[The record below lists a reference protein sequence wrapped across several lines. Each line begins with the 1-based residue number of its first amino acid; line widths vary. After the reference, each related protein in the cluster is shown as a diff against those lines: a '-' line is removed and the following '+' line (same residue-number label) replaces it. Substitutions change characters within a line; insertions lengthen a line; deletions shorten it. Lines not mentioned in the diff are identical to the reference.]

1 MNDRPNV
8 HFLKTPL
15 ACYMG
20 DSSLYAMRP
29 SMRQQWRVIKRI
41 KTS

>member
-15 ACYMG
+15 ACYM
-20 DSSLYAMRP
+20 DINR
-29 SMRQQWRVIKRI
+29 
-41 KTS
+41 KTDFIACSPGAW